1 MHDIFL
7 GSELGVQRD
16 RWVVAMI
23 RLDEYDV
30 DAALLGDDLDGSVGS
45 VSTPWRLTCSATAR
59 S

>member
-7 GSELGVQRD
+7 GSELGLQRI

-23 RLDEYDV
+23 RLDEDGV
-30 DAALLGDDLDGSVGS
+30 DAALLGDDLDGSISS

>member
-7 GSELGVQRD
+7 GSELGVQRN

-23 RLDEYDV
+23 PLDEDDV
-30 DAALLGDDLDGSVGS
+30 DAALLGGDLDGSICS
-45 VSTPWRLTCSATAR
+45 VSTPWRLKCSATAR